1 MAKKINIRATQYY
14 HEYYSRLKNIALSTY
29 EWELPETCNQRFLE
43 KTLFGLGVACF
54 VDDPTMSYLNMKVT
68 PSDTLNPYEE
78 PIGYRAY
85 SLGYEQYY
93 NEDQIVI
100 VRNNRMMKSTDSS
113 IMLYAEQLAM
123 LEMTRIVNLNAQKTP
138 LLIRC
143 DPKTE
148 QSLRALYDQFQGDK
162 PAIFSTKSMTEK
174 PIEVLIT
181 GAPFLVDKFREE
193 KRAVWNEA
201 LEFLGYNT
209 NPSDKK
215 KERLITNEVDA
226 NNEQIDIQAQT
237 GLECR
242 QEACDEFY
250 KKFGVNI
257 SVKRRVH
264 RLNDAMEEGVID
276 GEIYG

>member
-1 MAKKINIRATQYY
+1 MAKKINIRTTQYY

-29 EWELPETCNQRFLE
+29 EWELPKTCNERFLE

-54 VDDPTMSYLNMKVT
+54 VNDPNMSYLNMKVT

-78 PIGYRAY
+78 PLSYRAY
-85 SLGYEQYY
+85 SLNYDHEY
-93 NEDQIVI
+93 DIDDIVI
-100 VRNNRMMKSTDSS
+100 VRNNRLMKSTDSS

-123 LEMTRIVNLNAQKTP
+123 LEMTRLVNLNAQKTP

-148 QSLRALYDQFQGDK
+148 QSLRAMFNQYQGDEH
-162 PAIFSTKSMTEK
+162 AIFSTKSMTDK

-181 GAPFLVDKFREE
+181 GAPFLVDKLREE

-242 QEACDEFY
+242 KEACKDFY
-250 KKFGVNI
+250 NKYGVEI

-264 RLNDAMEEGVID
+264 NLSEKDGIID
-276 GEIYG
+276 GEIYS